1 MRRELPRSV
10 CFLLSFR
17 TCDQHIPHRPI
28 PTKIWTECGVTA
40 YRMQCINQQ
49 NRVDLPE
56 INVEILQ
63 PLRIGLRVKR
73 LQVAV
78 RIDNAA
84 TKRMVR
90 NFHFKATVT
99 SY

>member
-1 MRRELPRSV
+1 
-10 CFLLSFR
+10 
-17 TCDQHIPHRPI
+17 
-28 PTKIWTECGVTA
+28 
-40 YRMQCINQQ
+40 
-49 NRVDLPE
+49 
-56 INVEILQ
+56 LQ